1 MRNDFSEEQD
11 YQNDELLCMSAVE
24 DFFRVYK
31 LSNLNTRD
39 WENSRKVW
47 FTVFQVFIGR
57 MLEGK

>member
-47 FTVFQVFIGR
+47 FTVFQVFIGK

>member
-11 YQNDELLCMSAVE
+11 YQNDEILCMSAVE

-47 FTVFQVFIGR
+47 FTVFQVFIGK

>member
-24 DFFRVYK
+24 DFFRVYE

-47 FTVFQVFIGR
+47 FTVFQVFIGK

>member
-31 LSNLNTRD
+31 LSNLNARG
-39 WENSRKVW
+39 WENLRKVW
-47 FTVFQVFIGR
+47 FTVFQVFIGK